1 MSTCYICLPTNINPT
16 NRRMNTTDLLT
27 GTQCC
32 VGARSWQ
39 FWLNIHEIEIK
50 NVSADLYDF
59 ESGF

>member
-1 MSTCYICLPTNINPT
+1 
-16 NRRMNTTDLLT
+16 MNTTDLLT

-59 ESGF
+59 GSGF